1 MRFALIPPPDP
12 YPLSLTLSKCAK
24 PCRASIPT
32 GLCRQ
37 QEKMNWA
44 KNPFWRK
51 IIFAQLKI
59 IQGRRSPIQIKC
71 RQAFALLKGVCG
83 SKGMGPLP
91 RVSKPWKNK
100 ILSEKERPRYTVS
113 HAFKKSLTTTE
124 RPFSLSRKYWMKR
137 RCDRTGSTVLQKVSH
152 RKTRTIGVRRKNHR
166 ILLPSLS
173 CPSSLTTIFPFS
185 LKIHPSS
192 SNSFKYRY
200 KLRMGMAKRSARSS
214 LFRGSVA
221 GKGALV
227 FL

>member
-12 YPLSLTLSKCAK
+12 YPLSLTLSRCAK

-83 SKGMGPLP
+83 SKGLGPRGRGRGRIATPWPLP
-91 RVSKPWKNK
+91 RVSKPCENG
-100 ILSEKERPRYTVS
+100 ILSEIEIYTLFSRLCYKNDPYQIDALFPSPGKYDVKEIDGNRG
-113 HAFKKSLTTTE
+113 H
-124 RPFSLSRKYWMKR
+124 
-137 RCDRTGSTVLQKVSH
+137 KVCH
-152 RKTRTIGVRRKNHR
+152 
-166 ILLPSLS
+166 
-173 CPSSLTTIFPFS
+173 
-185 LKIHPSS
+185 
-192 SNSFKYRY
+192 
-200 KLRMGMAKRSARSS
+200 
-214 LFRGSVA
+214 
-221 GKGALV
+221 
-227 FL
+227 